1 MILDFNFT
9 SASSEGS
16 DEPVHLQSDQ
26 SLRCSYTQNMV
37 ADEDSDQLLAN
48 TNYIIKMVTIKIVDN
63 WIIIACERLS
73 IIDRLFI
80 ECRVSDSVHV

>member
-16 DEPVHLQSDQ
+16 DEPVHLQS
-26 SLRCSYTQNMV
+26 LTRAFAV
-37 ADEDSDQLLAN
+37 RIHKIADEDSDQLLAN
-48 TNYIIKMVTIKIVDN
+48 TNNIIKMVTIKIVDN

-73 IIDRLFI
+73 IIDY
-80 ECRVSDSVHV
+80 